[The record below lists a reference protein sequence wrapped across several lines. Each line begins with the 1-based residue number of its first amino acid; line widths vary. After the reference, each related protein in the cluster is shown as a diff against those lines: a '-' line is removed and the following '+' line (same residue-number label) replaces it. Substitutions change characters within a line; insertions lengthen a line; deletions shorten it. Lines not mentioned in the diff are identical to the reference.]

1 MCYMVSLLRFLAFL
15 TLLLH
20 SASAEATIGGRFL
33 YLSDQR
39 VVTLEVFD
47 STQAVLN
54 YINLGNSYEM
64 LEAASIAVLD
74 GQGVVWPGQVF
85 EDEDATD
92 PRERFLAGRL
102 IPPGGMAGF
111 TLRGRFGSPL
121 PQETALMEISGRI
134 LKLEALSEDAFELAA
149 ARISEMN
156 LTQQDRK
163 LMIQLAGFQ
172 RGFGQMFF
180 SGTEEAAPFEER
192 IPRGEVLPPLLVS
205 NPKPRLSSKWAHLP
219 DPVVVQLRAQVSR
232 SGAVFNVEVLE
243 EVDPEIDEMAVQ
255 TVENSWVFLPA
266 ISRGSVAEAEVTLNV
281 VFERLPPGGG

>member
-1 MCYMVSLLRFLAFL
+1 MVSLWRSLP
-15 TLLLH
+15 LLLLVSH
-20 SASAEATIGGRFL
+20 PAPAEPMTGGRFL

-64 LEAASIAVLD
+64 LQAASIAVLD
-74 GQGVVWPGQVF
+74 SQGVVWPGQVF
-85 EDEDATD
+85 EDEDAKD
-92 PRERFLAGRL
+92 PRERFLAGSL
-102 IPPGGMAGF
+102 IPPGGMVGF
-111 TLRGRFGSPL
+111 TLRGRFGSSFP
-121 PQETALMEISGRI
+121 PETALMEIGGRI
-134 LKLEALSEDAFELAA
+134 LKLEVLSEDAFEMAA

-172 RGFGQMFF
+172 RGFGRMFF
-180 SGTEEAAPFEER
+180 SGTEEAAPFEDR

-232 SGAVFNVEVLE
+232 SGAVFNVQVQEG
-243 EVDPEIDEMAVQ
+243 VDPEIDEMAVQ

-266 ISRGSVAEAEVTLNV
+266 ISRGSVADAEVTLNV